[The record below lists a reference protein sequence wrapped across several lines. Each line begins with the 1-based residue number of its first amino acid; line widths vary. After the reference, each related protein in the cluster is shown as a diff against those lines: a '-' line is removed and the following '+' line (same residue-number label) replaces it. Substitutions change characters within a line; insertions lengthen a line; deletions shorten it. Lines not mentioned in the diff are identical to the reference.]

1 MTTEA
6 LKTALDAA
14 KDLHDHGKFGTLEQA
29 EFFKAMEAG
38 LADPDPPPPPPAP
51 APAPEATKVKEEAPK
66 VKSTKS

>member
-14 KDLHDHGKFGTLEQA
+14 KNLYDHGKFSVLAQA

-38 LADPDPPPPPPAP
+38 LAEPDPPPPPAP
-51 APAPEATKVKEEAPK
+51 APAPEVAKAAA
-66 VKSTKS
+66 KSTKG